1 MCVCVCVR
9 LIQYPVYS
17 VYCTCTLLADII
29 AKSLYRRRVDSS
41 TTTVTGVRSRVAEL
55 LPSNIA
61 ARPAP
66 STAELVEQHVSRKKM
81 KATEI

>member
-1 MCVCVCVR
+1 M
-9 LIQYPVYS
+9 
-17 VYCTCTLLADII
+17 
-29 AKSLYRRRVDSS
+29 
-41 TTTVTGVRSRVAEL
+41 TTVTGVRSKVAKF

-81 KATEI
+81 KAAEI